1 VDAAAARGR
10 ARRGWGGSS
19 RAFPTLAGFQAR
31 PPRGGAPL
39 FPGGSGRVPGRRG
52 AHVHARDV
60 AEADGAEDG
69 VDKVEGDHVPGN
81 GSKGFQHVS
90 PFIWLKG
97 FPACQPL
104 HMAQRVSSMSAPSYE
119 NARYISV
126 WYVLVERRGLRAF
139 RVPAPGRAG
148 RSGRAAAG
156 RRAAGRRGETPL
168 LHPTVAWRFAHACST
183 FPRRVV
189 SQGSFLNQSPLIN
202 PEEASLTNTPRRGVS
217 FTAKTDSPWWNTAA

>member
-1 VDAAAARGR
+1 MDAAAARGR

-39 FPGGSGRVPGRRG
+39 FPGGSGRVLGRRG

-104 HMAQRVSSMSAPSYE
+104 HTRMLVTYLSGH
-119 NARYISV
+119 
-126 WYVLVERRGLRAF
+126 VLVERRGLRAF

>member
-119 NARYISV
+119 NARYISL
-126 WYVLVERRGLRAF
+126 WSRTCGTARSPRLQGTCPRARWALRARRGW
-139 RVPAPGRAG
+139 PARGGTAR
-148 RSGRAAAG
+148 RDAAAASHRG
-156 RRAAGRRGETPL
+156 VALRSCLLNIPAAC
-168 LHPTVAWRFAHACST
+168 RFAGKLS
-183 FPRRVV
+183 
-189 SQGSFLNQSPLIN
+189 
-202 PEEASLTNTPRRGVS
+202 
-217 FTAKTDSPWWNTAA
+217 